1 MDANRFD
8 KYWPETL
15 SVVRIIIALLFL
27 EHGSAKLLGFPSP
40 PNGHPAFMT
49 LLWVQG
55 MIELVGGALLAIGLF
70 TRPIA
75 FILSGDMAVGY
86 FMAHAPKGIFPLL
99 NGGDGAILYCF
110 IFLLFFVAGPGRWS
124 IDAKVG
130 GEF

>member
-8 KYWPETL
+8 RYWPETL

-27 EHGSAKLLGFPSP
+27 EHGSAKLLGFPPP

-55 MIELVGGALLAIGLF
+55 VIELVGGALLAIGLF
-70 TRPIA
+70 TRPVV
-75 FILSGDMAVGY
+75 LLHLLAVLRGW
-86 FMAHAPKGIFPLL
+86 
-99 NGGDGAILYCF
+99 
-110 IFLLFFVAGPGRWS
+110 AGPLEYRCQG
-124 IDAKVG
+124 G